1 MQRVDCNP
9 RIAFV
14 TLGCAKNEVDTDK
27 MQARLVAAGFRLVDD
42 VTEANL
48 VIVNTCAFLA
58 SAVEEGL
65 EVIFDLVGRKNAAGE
80 ELKVLVAGCMPS
92 RYGEALADELVEAA
106 GFLVAGEE
114 GRVVEEVERLLG
126 IDEPPMRSGQ
136 MLLRHAHPTS
146 AYVKISDGCDR
157 FCSYC
162 MIPHIRGRYHSY
174 PLDAI
179 DDEVAELVCNGV
191 REIVLIGQD
200 TGIWGR
206 DFDEPAT
213 TAQLVKT
220 LASRY
225 PDTWFRL
232 LYVQPEGITDEL
244 LDVMASY
251 PNVCSYLD
259 MPLQH
264 VNAEVLARMNRSGDV
279 QSILALIERVRE
291 RVPDIM
297 IRTTLMAGFPGETV
311 EQFEELLD
319 FVDEAQFDYA
329 GVFAFSP
336 EEGSAAYEFDGLLGE
351 EERMERAQRLL
362 DACEAIGTARV
373 ADLTGTCAKVLVE
386 GYEQTDAGLEA
397 LCRTQG
403 QAPEVDGQVHV
414 PIARADELEV
424 GQFAQVEITGS
435 FFYEIEGEVAA
446 HV

>member
-1 MQRVDCNP
+1 MDCNP

-27 MQARLVAAGFRLVDD
+27 MQARLVAAGFSLVDD
-42 VTEANL
+42 VSDADL
-48 VIVNTCAFLA
+48 AIVNTCAFLA
-58 SAVEEGL
+58 SAVEESL
-65 EVIFDLVGRKNAAGE
+65 EVVFDLVGRENGRGE
-80 ELKVLVAGCMPS
+80 NLKVLVVGCMPS
-92 RYGEALADELVEAA
+92 RYGADLADELVEAA
-106 GFLVAGEE
+106 GFLAAGEE
-114 GRVVEEVERLLG
+114 EHIVEEVSRLLG
-126 IDEPPMRSGQ
+126 IESCFMGGGPK
-136 MLLRHAHPTS
+136 LLRHAHPSS

-174 PLDAI
+174 TLEQI

-191 REIVLIGQD
+191 SEIVLIGQD
-200 TGIWGR
+200 TGIWGH
-206 DFDEPAT
+206 DLDEPAT
-213 TAQLVKT
+213 TAGLVST
-220 LASRY
+220 LARHY

-244 LDVMASY
+244 LDVMATHS
-251 PNVCSYLD
+251 NVCSYLD

-264 VNAEVLARMNRSGDV
+264 VNAEVLARMNRSGDAKGM
-279 QSILALIERVRE
+279 LALIEHVRE
-291 RVPDIM
+291 RVPGIM
-297 IRTTLMAGFPGETV
+297 IRTTLMAGFPGETE

-336 EEGSAAYEFDGLLGE
+336 EEGSAAYGFDGLLDV
-351 EERMERAQRLL
+351 EERMGRAQRLL

-373 ADLTGTCAKVLVE
+373 AELAGTYTTVLVE
-386 GYEQTDAGLEA
+386 GYEQTDVGLEA

-414 PIARADELEV
+414 PIADADELAI
-424 GQFAQVEITGS
+424 GQFAQVELTGS
-435 FFYEIEGEVAA
+435 FFYEIEGEVAG
-446 HV
+446 HDR

>member
-1 MQRVDCNP
+1 MDLNP
-9 RIAFV
+9 RIAFI

-27 MQARLVAAGFRLVDD
+27 MQARLVAAGFSLVDD
-42 VTEANL
+42 VADADL

-65 EVIFDLVGRKNAAGE
+65 EVIFDLVGRENVRGE

-92 RYGEALADELVEAA
+92 RYGADLADELVEAA
-106 GFLVAGEE
+106 GFLAAGEE
-114 GRVVEEVERLLG
+114 ERVVEEASRLLG
-126 IDEPPMRSGQ
+126 VESCFMGGGPK
-136 MLLRHAHPTS
+136 LLRHAHPSS

-174 PLDAI
+174 ALEQI

-200 TGIWGR
+200 TGIWGH
-206 DFDEPAT
+206 DLDEPAT
-213 TAQLVKT
+213 IAGLVST
-220 LASRY
+220 LARRY

-244 LDVMASY
+244 LDVIAAH
-251 PNVCSYLD
+251 PNICSYLD

-264 VNAEVLARMNRSGDV
+264 VNAEVLARMNRSGDARG
-279 QSILALIERVRE
+279 ILALIEHVRE
-291 RVPDIM
+291 RVPGIM
-297 IRTTLMAGFPGETV
+297 IRTTLMAGFPGETE

-336 EEGSAAYEFDGLLGE
+336 EEGSAAYEFDGLLDE
-351 EERMERAQRLL
+351 EERKQRAQRLL

-373 ADLTGTCAKVLVE
+373 AELAGTQAEVLIE
-386 GYEQTDAGLEA
+386 GYEQTDVGLEA

-414 PIARADELEV
+414 PIAGADELVIGE
-424 GQFAQVEITGS
+424 FAQVELTGS
-435 FFYEIEGEVAA
+435 FFYEIEGEVIG

>member
-1 MQRVDCNP
+1 MDINP

-27 MQARLVAAGFRLVDD
+27 MQARLVAAGFSIVDD
-42 VTEANL
+42 VADADL

-58 SAVEEGL
+58 SAVEESL
-65 EVIFDLVGRKNAAGE
+65 EVIFDLVGRENTRGE
-80 ELKVLVAGCMPS
+80 NLKVLVAGCMPS
-92 RYGEALADELVEAA
+92 RYGTDLADELVEAA
-106 GFLVAGEE
+106 GFLAAGEE
-114 GRVVEEVERLLG
+114 ERVVEEVSRLLG
-126 IDEPPMRSGQ
+126 VESCFMGGGPK
-136 MLLRHAHPTS
+136 LLRHAHPSS

-174 PLDAI
+174 TLEQI

-200 TGIWGR
+200 TGIWGH
-206 DFDEPAT
+206 DLDEPAT
-213 TAQLVKT
+213 TAGLVST
-220 LASRY
+220 LARRY

-244 LDVMASY
+244 LDVMATHS
-251 PNVCSYLD
+251 NVCSYLD

-264 VNAEVLARMNRSGDV
+264 VNAEVLARMNRSGDATGM
-279 QSILALIERVRE
+279 LALIEHARE
-291 RVPDIM
+291 RVPGIM
-297 IRTTLMAGFPGETV
+297 IRTTLMAGFPGET
-311 EQFEELLD
+311 EGQFEELLD

-336 EEGSAAYEFDGLLGE
+336 EEGSAAYSFDGLLDV
-351 EERMERAQRLL
+351 EERMGRAQRLL
-362 DACEAIGTARV
+362 DACEAIGTARI
-373 ADLTGTCAKVLVE
+373 AELAGTCATVLVE
-386 GYEQTDAGLEA
+386 GYEQTDVGLEA

-414 PIARADELEV
+414 PIEDTDELAI
-424 GQFAQVEITGS
+424 GQFAQVELTGS
-435 FFYEIEGEVAA
+435 FFYEIEGEVAG
-446 HV
+446 HDR

>member
-1 MQRVDCNP
+1 MDRNP
-9 RIAFV
+9 RITFV

-27 MQARLVAAGFRLVDD
+27 MQARLVAAGFSLVDD
-42 VTEANL
+42 VNDADL

-58 SAVEEGL
+58 SAVEESI
-65 EVIFDLVGRKNAAGE
+65 EVIFDLVGRENAAGE

-92 RYGEALADELVEAA
+92 RYGDSLSEELVEAA
-106 GFLVAGEE
+106 GFLAAGDED
-114 GRVVEEVERLLG
+114 RVVEEVTRLLG
-126 IDEPPMRSGQ
+126 IESCLMGGGPK
-136 MLLRHAHPTS
+136 LLRHAHPSS

-174 PLDAI
+174 TLDQI

-200 TGIWGR
+200 TGIWGH
-206 DFDEPAT
+206 DLDEPST
-213 TAQLVKT
+213 TAGLVNT
-220 LASRY
+220 LACRY

-232 LYVQPEGITDEL
+232 LYVQPEGITDDL
-244 LDVMASY
+244 LDVMATRS
-251 PNVCSYLD
+251 NVCSYLD

-264 VNAEVLARMNRSGDV
+264 VNAEVLARMNRRGDARG
-279 QSILALIERVRE
+279 ILALIEHVRE
-291 RVPDIM
+291 RVPGIM
-297 IRTTLMAGFPGETV
+297 IRTTLMAGFPGETE

-336 EEGSAAYEFDGLLGE
+336 EEGSAACEFDGILDV

-362 DACEAIGTARV
+362 DACEAIGVARV
-373 ADLTGTCAKVLVE
+373 AELAGTRTTVLVE

-414 PIARADELEV
+414 PIADSDELTV
-424 GQFAQVEITGS
+424 GQFALVELTGS
-435 FFYEIEGEVAA
+435 FFYEIEGEVVD
-446 HV
+446 HDR

>member
-1 MQRVDCNP
+1 MSQEP

-27 MQARLVAAGFRLVDD
+27 MQARLVAAGFSLVNDID
-42 VTEANL
+42 EADL

-58 SAVEEGL
+58 SAVEESI

-92 RYGEALADELVEAA
+92 RYGDSLSDELVEAA
-106 GFLVAGEE
+106 GFLAAGEE
-114 GRVVEEVERLLG
+114 EHVVEEVSRLLDIETCFMG
-126 IDEPPMRSGQ
+126 GGPK
-136 MLLRHAHPTS
+136 LLRHAHPGS

-174 PLDAI
+174 TLDQI

-200 TGIWGR
+200 TGIWGS

-213 TAQLVKT
+213 TAQLLET
-220 LASRY
+220 LARRY
-225 PDTWFRL
+225 PETWFRL
-232 LYVQPEGITDEL
+232 LYVQPEGITDGL
-244 LDVMASY
+244 LDVMAKYS
-251 PNVCSYLD
+251 NVCSYLD

-264 VNAEVLARMNRSGDV
+264 SDAEVLVRMNRSGDARA
-279 QSILALIERVRE
+279 ILALIEKVRE
-291 RVPDIM
+291 RVPNVM
-297 IRTTLMAGFPGETV
+297 IRTTLMAGFPGETE
-311 EQFEELLD
+311 EQFEGLLD

-336 EEGSAAYEFDGLLGE
+336 EEGSAAYELDGLLDDD
-351 EERMERAQRLL
+351 ERMERAQRLL
-362 DACEAIGTARV
+362 DACEAIGTTRV
-373 ADLTGTCAKVLVE
+373 AACADTYAEVLVD

-414 PIARADELEV
+414 PIMGRDELKP
-424 GQFAQVEITGS
+424 GQFARVKLVGS
-435 FFYEIEGEVAA
+435 FFYEIEGELVDHAC
-446 HV
+446 

>member
-1 MQRVDCNP
+1 MGGGP
-9 RIAFV
+9 
-14 TLGCAKNEVDTDK
+14 K
-27 MQARLVAAGFRLVDD
+27 
-42 VTEANL
+42 
-48 VIVNTCAFLA
+48 
-58 SAVEEGL
+58 
-65 EVIFDLVGRKNAAGE
+65 
-80 ELKVLVAGCMPS
+80 
-92 RYGEALADELVEAA
+92 
-106 GFLVAGEE
+106 
-114 GRVVEEVERLLG
+114 
-126 IDEPPMRSGQ
+126 
-136 MLLRHAHPTS
+136 LLRHAHPSS

-174 PLDAI
+174 TLDQI

-200 TGIWGR
+200 TGIWGS

-213 TAQLVKT
+213 TAQLLET
-220 LASRY
+220 LARRY
-225 PDTWFRL
+225 PETWFRL

-244 LDVMASY
+244 LDAMAKI

-264 VNAEVLARMNRSGDV
+264 VNAEVLARMNRSGDPRD
-279 QSILALIERVRE
+279 ILALIERVRAH
-291 RVPDIM
+291 VPGIM
-297 IRTTLMAGFPGETV
+297 MRTTLMAGFPGETE

-336 EEGSAAYEFDGLLGE
+336 EEGSAAYELDGLLDDD
-351 EERMERAQRLL
+351 ERMERAQRLL

-373 ADLTGTCAKVLVE
+373 SACVDTYAKVLVE
-386 GYEQTDAGLEA
+386 GYEETDAGLEA

-414 PIARADELEV
+414 PIKDHDELKP
-424 GQFAQVEITGS
+424 GQFAQVKLTGS
-435 FFYEIEGEVAA
+435 FFYEIEGELVDHAC
-446 HV
+446 

>member
-1 MQRVDCNP
+1 MDLNL

-27 MQARLVAAGFRLVDD
+27 MQARLVTAGFSIVDD
-42 VTEANL
+42 AADADL

-58 SAVEEGL
+58 SAVEESL
-65 EVIFDLVGRKNAAGE
+65 EVIFDLVGRENARGE
-80 ELKVLVAGCMPS
+80 NLKVLVAGCMPS
-92 RYGEALADELVEAA
+92 RYGTDLADELVEAA
-106 GFLVAGEE
+106 GFLAAGEE
-114 GRVVEEVERLLG
+114 ERVVEEVSRLLG
-126 IDEPPMRSGQ
+126 VESCFMGGGPK
-136 MLLRHAHPTS
+136 LLRHAHPSS

-174 PLDAI
+174 TLEQI

-200 TGIWGR
+200 TGIWGH
-206 DFDEPAT
+206 DLDEPAT
-213 TAQLVKT
+213 TAGLVST
-220 LASRY
+220 LARRY

-244 LDVMASY
+244 LDVMATHS
-251 PNVCSYLD
+251 NVCSYLD

-264 VNAEVLARMNRSGDV
+264 VNAEVLARMNRSGDATGM
-279 QSILALIERVRE
+279 LALIEHARE
-291 RVPDIM
+291 RVPGIM
-297 IRTTLMAGFPGETV
+297 IRTTLMAGFPGET
-311 EQFEELLD
+311 EGQFEELLD

-336 EEGSAAYEFDGLLGE
+336 EEGSAAYSFDGLLDV
-351 EERMERAQRLL
+351 EERMGRAQRLL
-362 DACEAIGTARV
+362 DACEAIGTARI
-373 ADLTGTCAKVLVE
+373 AELAGTCATVLVE
-386 GYEQTDAGLEA
+386 GYEQTDVGLEA

-414 PIARADELEV
+414 PIEDTDELAI
-424 GQFAQVEITGS
+424 GQFAQVELTGS
-435 FFYEIEGEVAA
+435 FFYEIEGEVAG
-446 HV
+446 HDR

>member
-1 MQRVDCNP
+1 MNQEP

-27 MQARLVAAGFRLVDD
+27 MQARLAAAGFSLVDD
-42 VTEANL
+42 VVDADL

-58 SAVEEGL
+58 SAVEESL
-65 EVIFDLVGRKNAAGE
+65 EVIFGLVGHENAAGE

-92 RYGEALADELVEAA
+92 RYGDSLSDELVEAT
-106 GFLVAGEE
+106 GFLAAGEE
-114 GRVVEEVERLLG
+114 ERVVEEVNRLLG
-126 IDEPPMRSGQ
+126 VEDCFMGGGPK
-136 MLLRHAHPTS
+136 LLRHEYPSS

-174 PLDAI
+174 ALEQI

-200 TGIWGR
+200 TGIWGS
-206 DFDEPAT
+206 DFDEQANI
-213 TAQLVKT
+213 AQLLET
-220 LASRY
+220 LAQRY
-225 PDTWFRL
+225 PETWFRL

-244 LDVMASY
+244 LDVMAQF
-251 PNVCSYLD
+251 PNVCPYLD

-264 VNAEVLARMNRSGDV
+264 SNAEVLARMNRSGDARA
-279 QSILALIERVRE
+279 ILALIKHVRE
-291 RVPDIM
+291 QVPGIM
-297 IRTTLMAGFPGETV
+297 IRTTLMAGFPGETE

-336 EEGSAAYEFDGLLGE
+336 EEGSAAYGFDGLLDDD
-351 EERMERAQRLL
+351 ERMERAQRLL

-373 ADLTGTCAKVLVE
+373 AACVDTYAKVLVE
-386 GYEQTDAGLEA
+386 GYEQTDIGLEA

-414 PIARADELEV
+414 PIKDCDELKL
-424 GQFAQVEITGS
+424 GQFAKVKLTGS
-435 FFYEIEGEVAA
+435 FFYEIEGELADHA
-446 HV
+446 C

>member
-1 MQRVDCNP
+1 MDLSP

-27 MQARLVAAGFRLVDD
+27 MQARLVAAGFSLVDD
-42 VTEANL
+42 VADSDL

-65 EVIFDLVGRKNAAGE
+65 EAIFDLVGRENAAGE

-92 RYGEALADELVEAA
+92 RYGDSLSDELVEAA
-106 GFLVAGEE
+106 GFLAAGEE
-114 GRVVEEVERLLG
+114 ERIVEEASRLLG
-126 IDEPPMRSGQ
+126 IEGCFMGGGPK
-136 MLLRHAHPTS
+136 LLRHAHPSS

-174 PLDAI
+174 TLEQI

-206 DFDEPAT
+206 DLDEPAT
-213 TAQLVKT
+213 TAGLVST
-220 LASRY
+220 LARRY

-244 LDVMASY
+244 LDVIATH
-251 PNVCSYLD
+251 PNICSYLD

-264 VNAEVLARMNRSGDV
+264 SNAEVLARMNRSGDA
-279 QSILALIERVRE
+279 QDTLALIERVRK

-297 IRTTLMAGFPGETV
+297 IRTTLMAGFPGETE
-311 EQFEELLD
+311 EQFEEMLD

-329 GVFAFSP
+329 GVFAYSP
-336 EEGSAAYEFDGLLGE
+336 EEGSAAYEFDGLLDE
-351 EERMERAQRLL
+351 EERRQRAQRLL
-362 DACEAIGTARV
+362 DACEAIGTAR
-373 ADLTGTCAKVLVE
+373 AAKLAGNRVEALVE
-386 GYEQTDAGLEA
+386 GYEQTDVGLEA

-414 PIARADELEV
+414 PIADVSELAI
-424 GQFAQVEITGS
+424 GQFVQVEITGS
-435 FFYEIEGEVAA
+435 FFYEIEGEVVE
-446 HV
+446 HER

>member
-1 MQRVDCNP
+1 MDRNP

-27 MQARLVAAGFRLVDD
+27 MQARLVAAGFSLVDD
-42 VTEANL
+42 VNDADL
-48 VIVNTCAFLA
+48 AIVNTCAFLA
-58 SAVEEGL
+58 SAVEESI
-65 EVIFDLVGRKNAAGE
+65 EVIFGLVGRENAAGE

-92 RYGEALADELVEAA
+92 RYGDSLSDELIEAA
-106 GFLVAGEE
+106 GFLAAGDED
-114 GRVVEEVERLLG
+114 RVVEEVTRLLG
-126 IDEPPMRSGQ
+126 IESCLMGGGPK
-136 MLLRHAHPTS
+136 LLRHAHPSS

-174 PLDAI
+174 TLDQI

-200 TGIWGR
+200 TGIWGH
-206 DFDEPAT
+206 DLDEPST
-213 TAQLVKT
+213 TAGLVNT
-220 LASRY
+220 LACRY

-232 LYVQPEGITDEL
+232 LYVQPEGITDDL
-244 LDVMASY
+244 LDVMATR

-264 VNAEVLARMNRSGDV
+264 VNAEVLARMNRSGDARG
-279 QSILALIERVRE
+279 ILALIEHVRE
-291 RVPDIM
+291 RVPGIM
-297 IRTTLMAGFPGETV
+297 IRTTLMAGFPGETE

-336 EEGSAAYEFDGLLGE
+336 EEGSAACEFDGMLDV

-362 DACEAIGTARV
+362 DACEAIGVARV
-373 ADLTGTCAKVLVE
+373 AELAGTRTTVLVE
-386 GYEQTDAGLEA
+386 GYEQTDAGFEA

-414 PIARADELEV
+414 PIADELTV
-424 GQFAQVEITGS
+424 GQFALVELASS
-435 FFYEIEGEVAA
+435 FFYEIEGEVVD
-446 HV
+446 HDR